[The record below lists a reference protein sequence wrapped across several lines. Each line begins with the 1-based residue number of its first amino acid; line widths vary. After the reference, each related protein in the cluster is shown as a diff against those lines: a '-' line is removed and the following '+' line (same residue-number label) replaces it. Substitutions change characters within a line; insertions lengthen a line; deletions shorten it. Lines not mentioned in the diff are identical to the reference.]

1 MVWGGVEP
9 ARNAQ
14 KKAVKTR
21 PISSL
26 GAYSVIEATWRLNS
40 TNQYSMKKITPPKFS
55 VILLGAIAACICG
68 AAQTHAANP
77 PDGTVDPST
86 TTPVTWDGTAIG
98 TGGTDETSAIEG
110 VNRDT
115 FILHVTAGDY
125 SAKTISVKIE
135 WTDPAV
141 DYDLYIHK
149 RNPDGTD
156 GEFVSNSAG
165 GAPSTSENTSINPS
179 TSGTGDFNIIIVY
192 FANVPGVDQP
202 HGTVE
207 VLNAPAL
214 RIANYTSGGMT
225 FAPNSTV
232 KAQTA
237 FSDGEPSSR
246 VDTLGNYYVCGI
258 RGVPAGVDLWYFD
271 LRATISGSSNP
282 NFDPKMR
289 VPTYRGQ
296 PDSPSSA
303 AEQDQLSAG
312 ALGGGDIDLAVG
324 FGSFTGIGATGEPS
338 LAYASLTAANV
349 TVGRSLDHGATFQFN
364 PIGNFA
370 GGVPIND
377 RQWMGFFGPNTV
389 FLEYRNFA
397 AGEVFVQQSI
407 DGGLTYG
414 PATFVGAVSQT
425 GALDVDQF
433 DGTVYISGNDGQLAV
448 GVPPTPGAA
457 PLTYTLFQPIPPTTD
472 AANIFVAMRVANDHP
487 TGGVPNTV
495 YLTYSDGTNV
505 FLLSSADKGA
515 TWTPPVQVNNP
526 ADLSTKVNLMPW
538 LATGPTPGSIG
549 VAWYGTDN
557 GGNNDDARWR
567 VYFAQS
573 FDANATNPTFRIV
586 QASDHSIH
594 AGNISLKGLP
604 LTGESP
610 NRNLL
615 DYFQVNFDP
624 QGAAVI
630 GYTDD
635 HNDFN
640 GSTYVARQ
648 ITGPSINGGNLP
660 RVKEGS
666 GLPAQPFALPGATP
680 PPDGGVT
687 PQPMQPGPAGEQVTD
702 FAFDQDS
709 GLLFVAPE
717 PSAVDIITIKY
728 VTTKISRVF
737 NITGTMQV
745 SDLAVIPPLA
755 TWRMYFAANAP
766 ETGIIT
772 ISGNSYSKGLSDDGD
787 QFFVQAST
795 DATGVPSYKY
805 GTTVRNFDGST
816 TDIIVGDADFGSI
829 DQTNRTITVRVSTT
843 KLNAILTAAG
853 HPTIV
858 SGSTLCGLRGRTFET
873 SSLALEDFTRGGTEL
888 KVK

>member
-1 MVWGGVEP
+1 
-9 ARNAQ
+9 
-14 KKAVKTR
+14 
-21 PISSL
+21 
-26 GAYSVIEATWRLNS
+26 
-40 TNQYSMKKITPPKFS
+40 MKKDHHSATRIFIFTTIF
-55 VILLGAIAACICG
+55 VTCLCG
-68 AAQTHAANP
+68 VARLRAANP
-77 PDGTVDPST
+77 IEGTVNPST
-86 TTPVTWDGTAIG
+86 TTPVTWDNTAIG

-115 FILHVTAGDY
+115 FILHVAAGNY
-125 SAKTISVKIE
+125 TGKLIAVQIE
-135 WTDPAV
+135 WTLGTN

-149 RNPDGTD
+149 RNADGSD
-156 GEFVSNSAG
+156 GDLVSNSG
-165 GAPSTSENTSINPS
+165 GGVPSTSENTVINPA
-179 TSGTGDFNIIIVY
+179 TAGTGDFNVITVY
-192 FANVPGVDQP
+192 FANTLGADQP
-202 HGTVE
+202 HGTITVE
-207 VLNAPAL
+207 TNQSNRTATY
-214 RIANYTSGGMT
+214 ISGGMT

-237 FSDGEPSSR
+237 TRDGEPSSR
-246 VDTLGNYYVCGI
+246 VDPLGNYYVCGI

-271 LRATISGSSNP
+271 LRPTLLGAPNP
-282 NFDPKMR
+282 TFDPRMR

-303 AEQDQLSAG
+303 AGQDQLSAG

-324 FGSFTGIGATGEPS
+324 FGAFTGIGATGEPS
-338 LAYASLTAANV
+338 LAYSSLTAANV

-389 FLEYRNFA
+389 YLEYRNFA

-448 GVPPTPGAA
+448 GVPPAPGAA
-457 PLTYTLFQPIPPTTD
+457 PLTYTLSQPIPPTVD
-472 AANIFVAMRVANDHP
+472 PANIFVAMRVANDHP
-487 TGGVPNTV
+487 NGNVPNTV
-495 YLTYSDGTNV
+495 YLCYSDGTNIFV
-505 FLLSSADKGA
+505 LSSGNKGA
-515 TWTPPVQVNNP
+515 TWTRPAQVNNP
-526 ADLSTKVNLMPW
+526 ADSTTRLNLMPW
-538 LATGPTPGSIG
+538 IATGPTSGDIG
-549 VAWYGTDN
+549 VTWYATDN
-557 GGNNDDARWR
+557 DSNNDAARWR

-573 FDANATNPTFRIV
+573 LNAKAATPTFRIA
-586 QASDHSIH
+586 QASDHSNH
-594 AGNISLKGLP
+594 AANISLKGLP

-610 NRNLL
+610 NRNLI

-635 HNDFN
+635 HNDFDGN
-640 GSTYVARQ
+640 TYVARQ
-648 ITGPSINGGNLP
+648 ITGPSINGGKLP
-660 RVKEGS
+660 QVTQGS

-680 PPDGGVT
+680 PPGGGVT
-687 PQPMQPGPAGEQVTD
+687 PQAMQPGPAGEQVTD
-702 FAFDQDS
+702 FAYDQDN
-709 GLLFVAPE
+709 GLLFVIPE

-728 VTTKISRVF
+728 ATPKINLVS
-737 NITGTMQV
+737 NITATMKV
-745 SDLAVIPPLA
+745 SDLAVIPPQA

-766 ETGIIT
+766 ETGIVNV
-772 ISGNSYSKGLSDDGD
+772 SGSKYSKGLSDDGD

-795 DATGVPSYKY
+795 DATGLPSYKY

-816 TDIIVGDADFGSI
+816 SDTVVGDANFGSF
-829 DQTNRTITVRVSTT
+829 DQINRTIKVRVSTT

-858 SGSTLCGLRGRTFET
+858 TGSTLCGLRGRTFEV
-873 SSLALEDFTRGGTEL
+873 SSLALEDFTRGGTEF

>member
-1 MVWGGVEP
+1 MKSIASWTKCLAAFAAAIVACTSGVS
-9 ARNAQ
+9 
-14 KKAVKTR
+14 VTR
-21 PISSL
+21 
-26 GAYSVIEATWRLNS
+26 
-40 TNQYSMKKITPPKFS
+40 
-55 VILLGAIAACICG
+55 
-68 AAQTHAANP
+68 AANP
-77 PDGTVDPST
+77 ADGTVNPGT

-115 FILHVTAGDY
+115 FVLHVEPGDY
-125 SAKTISVKIE
+125 STKTIAVTIE
-135 WTDPAV
+135 WTDPAT

-165 GAPSTSENTSINPS
+165 GAPSTSENTSINPN
-179 TSGTGDFNIIIVY
+179 TSGTGDFNVIIVY

-202 HGTVE
+202 HGTIA
-207 VLNAPAL
+207 VLDAPAL
-214 RIANYTSGGMT
+214 RTASYLSGGIT

-232 KAQTA
+232 KAQT
-237 FSDGEPSSR
+237 STRDGEPSSR
-246 VDTLGNYYVCGI
+246 VDSLGNYYVCGI

-271 LRATISGSSNP
+271 LRPKIGGNRNSQ
-282 NFDPKMR
+282 FDPKMR
-289 VPTYRGQ
+289 VPVYRGQ
-296 PDSPSSA
+296 PDSPFSA
-303 AEQDQLSAG
+303 AEQDELSAG

-324 FGSFTGIGATGEPS
+324 FGPFTGIGGTGEPS
-338 LAYASLTAANV
+338 LAYSSLTAANV

-364 PIGNFA
+364 PVGNFL

-377 RQWMGFFGPNTV
+377 RQWMGFYGPNIV
-389 FLEYRNFA
+389 YLEYRNFG
-397 AGEVFVQQSI
+397 AGIAFVQQST

-414 PATFVGAVSQT
+414 PATLVGTISQT
-425 GALDVDQF
+425 GSLDVDQF

-448 GVPPTPGAA
+448 GIPPAPGAP
-457 PLTYTLFQPIPPTTD
+457 PLTYTLYQPIPPTTD

-487 TGGVPNTV
+487 TGDAPNTV

-505 FLLSSADKGA
+505 FLLSSADKGV

-526 ADLSTKVNLMPW
+526 ADPMTKVNLMPW

-549 VAWYGTDN
+549 VTWYATDN
-557 GGNNDDARWR
+557 GGNNDNARWR
-567 VYFAQS
+567 VYFTQS
-573 FDANATNPTFRIV
+573 FNANATNPTFRIV

-594 AGNISLKGLP
+594 AANISLKGLS

-610 NRNLL
+610 NRNLI
-615 DYFQVNFDP
+615 DYFQINFDP

-635 HNDFN
+635 HNDFD

-648 ITGPSINGGNLP
+648 ITGPSIKGGNLP
-660 RVKEGS
+660 RVAEGS
-666 GLPAQPFALPGATP
+666 GLPAQPFAVPGATP
-680 PPDGGVT
+680 PPGGGVT
-687 PQPMQPGPAGEQVTD
+687 PQAMQPGPAGEQVTD
-702 FAFDQDS
+702 FAYDQDS
-709 GLLFVAPE
+709 GLLAVGPE
-717 PSAVDIITIKY
+717 PSFVDIITIKY
-728 VTTKISRVF
+728 VTTKIQRVF
-737 NITGTMQV
+737 NITGTMTV
-745 SDLAVIPPLA
+745 SDLAVIPPNA

-766 ETGIIT
+766 ETGIVN

-795 DATGVPSYKY
+795 DATGTPSYKY

-816 TDIIVGDADFGSI
+816 TDTVVGDADFGSL
-829 DQTNRTITVRVSTT
+829 DQTSRTITVRVSVT

-858 SGSTLCGLRGRTFET
+858 SGSILCGLRGRTFET
-873 SSLALEDFTRGGTEL
+873 SSLALEDFTRGGTEF